1 MPLPFT
7 FPPLDFRALCAGL
20 PPAPLARLAP
30 TPSGFLHW
38 GNAYSFLLTFAL
50 ARKAG
55 GRLWLRVDDMDAV
68 RSRPDFVD
76 DIFESL
82 RWLGIQWQ
90 RGPQD
95 AQELAR
101 SHSQLLRLDDYREQ
115 AARLLEQGGA
125 FGCRCSRKAI
135 AQGSADGGYPG
146 TCRALGLPWPAP
158 DTSLRWRTP
167 EGSRA
172 SPRELGQAGAASWPL
187 PASARD
193 IVLWRRDGLP
203 AYHWVS
209 VLDDLREGVRLV
221 VRGQDLWDSTLAQWA
236 LSMSLGQSDFHKIVF
251 LHHPLLLDAEGS
263 KLSKSAGSI
272 SLKHGRESGL
282 RPGELKDA
290 FALAMGF
297 ESWEMLW
304 SFCAST

>member
-1 MPLPFT
+1 MTVVTRFAPSPTGYLHVGGART
-7 FPPLDFRALCAGL
+7 ALYSWAM
-20 PPAPLARLAP
+20 ARRY
-30 TPSGFLHW
+30 G
-38 GNAYSFLLTFAL
+38 GRFLLRIEDTDQ
-50 ARKAG
+50 ARY
-55 GRLWLRVDDMDAV
+55 DAAAM
-68 RSRPDFVD
+68 R
-76 DIFESL
+76 DIIESL